1 MAPPVRRHTSPL
13 ASGLAGPSSFCRP
26 QVDFNVKVKD
36 GPDWGRV
43 VGTELY
49 HHGDDPL
56 ENTNIAG
63 SAGKGLLD
71 SLSALLHQHPVWAHA
86 A

>member
-1 MAPPVRRHTSPL
+1 MGYSMLTIHQGVEYRYTEW
-13 ASGLAGPSSFCRP
+13 
-26 QVDFNVKVKD
+26 VDFNTKVSG

-63 SAGKGLLD
+63 AAAKTLR
-71 SLSALLHQHPVWAHA
+71 SALSTLLHAHPVWAGVSATA